1 MKLTPLHERLLA
13 DILDLGS
20 PYPLVL
26 TGGYA
31 VQAHGLVER
40 FSRDLDVATE
50 NPAPMDEIVASLTT
64 GLAARGWRTTR
75 VQTDPLSGR
84 FLVTAP
90 DTGEE
95 CEVDVLKE
103 AFWAPPAQTPYGP
116 VLSLDDVIG
125 TKVRALADRGTV
137 RDLIDVQAASRHRST
152 ADLESLGRRRAH
164 DEFSLEDL
172 RDRLT
177 GADWYEDEDYAA
189 YGLTSRQIEELKAWR
204 WSGRRTWGRASTMRT
219 PDEGL
224 YPSPLGVI
232 LAGRWYREF
241 GPDSLTAGRGGDGVP
256 TAAVGSATAPS
267 TTQVSRDGYER
278 ILA

>member
-50 NPAPMDEIVASLTT
+50 NPAPMQGIVASLTA
-64 GLAARGWRTTR
+64 GLGARGWRTTH

-84 FLVTAP
+84 FLVTDP

-172 RDRLT
+172 RDRLI
-177 GADWYEDEDYAA
+177 GADWYEDEDYTA
-189 YGLTSRQIEELKAWR
+189 YGLTSRQIDELKVWALEWAEDLGAR
-204 WSGRRTWGRASTMRT
+204 IH
-219 PDEGL
+219 DEN
-224 YPSPLGVI
+224 
-232 LAGRWYREF
+232 A
-241 GPDSLTAGRGGDGVP
+241 
-256 TAAVGSATAPS
+256 
-267 TTQVSRDGYER
+267 
-278 ILA
+278 

>member
-1 MKLTPLHERLLA
+1 MKLTLLHERLLA

-50 NPAPMDEIVASLTT
+50 NPAPMQEIVASLTA
-64 GLAARGWRTTR
+64 GLGARGWRTTH

-84 FLVTAP
+84 FLVTDP

-137 RDLIDVQAASRHRST
+137 RDLIDVQAASHHRST

-172 RDRLT
+172 RDRLI
-177 GADWYEDEDYAA
+177 GADWYEDEDYTA
-189 YGLTSRQIEELKAWR
+189 YGLTSRQIEELKAWALEWAEDLGAR
-204 WSGRRTWGRASTMRT
+204 IH
-219 PDEGL
+219 DEN
-224 YPSPLGVI
+224 
-232 LAGRWYREF
+232 A
-241 GPDSLTAGRGGDGVP
+241 
-256 TAAVGSATAPS
+256 
-267 TTQVSRDGYER
+267 
-278 ILA
+278 

>member
-40 FSRDLDVATE
+40 ISRDLDVATE
-50 NPAPMDEIVASLTT
+50 NPAPMDEIVAALTA
-64 GLAARGWRTTR
+64 GLAARGWRTTH

-84 FLVTAP
+84 FLVTVP

-103 AFWAPPAQTPYGP
+103 PFWAPPAQTPYGP

-152 ADLESLGRRRAH
+152 ADLESLGRRRAP
-164 DEFSLEDL
+164 DEFSLENL
-172 RDRLT
+172 RDRLI

-189 YGLTSRQIEELKAWR
+189 YGLTSRQIEELKMWALAWAEDLGAR
-204 WSGRRTWGRASTMRT
+204 IH
-219 PDEGL
+219 DEN
-224 YPSPLGVI
+224 
-232 LAGRWYREF
+232 A
-241 GPDSLTAGRGGDGVP
+241 
-256 TAAVGSATAPS
+256 
-267 TTQVSRDGYER
+267 
-278 ILA
+278 

>member
-50 NPAPMDEIVASLTT
+50 NPAPMQEIVASLTA
-64 GLAARGWRTTR
+64 GLNARGWRTTHI
-75 VQTDPLSGR
+75 QTDPLSGR
-84 FLVTAP
+84 FLVTDP

-172 RDRLT
+172 RDRLI
-177 GADWYEDEDYAA
+177 GADWYEDEDYTA
-189 YGLTSRQIEELKAWR
+189 YGLTSRQIEKLKAWALA
-204 WSGRRTWGRASTMRT
+204 WA
-219 PDEGL
+219 EE
-224 YPSPLGVI
+224 LG
-232 LAGRWYREF
+232 A
-241 GPDSLTAGRGGDGVP
+241 
-256 TAAVGSATAPS
+256 
-267 TTQVSRDGYER
+267 R
-278 ILA
+278 IHD

>member
-1 MKLTPLHERLLA
+1 VKLPPLHERLLA

-50 NPAPMDEIVASLTT
+50 NPAPMDEIVTSLTA
-64 GLAARGWRTTR
+64 GLTARGWQIAH
-75 VQTDPLSGR
+75 VQTDPLSAR
-84 FLVTAP
+84 FLATDPA
-90 DTGEE
+90 TGEE

-137 RDLIDVQAASRHRST
+137 RDLIDVQAASRHRSL
-152 ADLESLGRRRAH
+152 ADLEALGRRRAH

-172 RDRLT
+172 HDRLT
-177 GADWYEDEDYAA
+177 GADWYEDEDYTA
-189 YGLTSRQIEELKAWR
+189 YGLTTPQITHLK
-204 WSGRRTWGRASTMRT
+204 TWALHWAQ
-219 PDEGL
+219 D
-224 YPSPLGVI
+224 
-232 LAGRWYREF
+232 LA
-241 GPDSLTAGRGGDGVP
+241 T
-256 TAAVGSATAPS
+256 
-267 TTQVSRDGYER
+267 R
-278 ILA
+278 IHNTDN

>member
-1 MKLTPLHERLLA
+1 
-13 DILDLGS
+13 
-20 PYPLVL
+20 
-26 TGGYA
+26 
-31 VQAHGLVER
+31 
-40 FSRDLDVATE
+40 TE
-50 NPAPMDEIVASLTT
+50 NPAPMDEIVTSLTT
-64 GLAARGWRTTR
+64 GLVARGWRTTH

-84 FLVTAP
+84 FLVTDP

-137 RDLIDVQAASRHRST
+137 RDLIDVQAASRRRST

-164 DEFSLEDL
+164 GEFSLEDL

-189 YGLTSRQIEELKAWR
+189 YGLTSRQIEELKAWALEWAEDLGAR
-204 WSGRRTWGRASTMRT
+204 IH
-219 PDEGL
+219 DEN
-224 YPSPLGVI
+224 
-232 LAGRWYREF
+232 A
-241 GPDSLTAGRGGDGVP
+241 
-256 TAAVGSATAPS
+256 
-267 TTQVSRDGYER
+267 
-278 ILA
+278 